1 MKKSVVV
8 ISLLLLTSCTQT
20 NMNSDGANSSV
31 VKQVG
36 EVIDCK
42 DILQEK
48 LWTGGTSLDCLDQS
62 EGAQLGAL
70 RGPMIVN
77 VWGSWCGPCVEEIP
91 YFVSFYEKAKGIV
104 QLVGVNVEEANLQDA
119 KKFVVSNGIT
129 WPNLYDSDGRSRQYF
144 GLGVPVTWF
153 IKPNGDVAY
162 KHIGVIT
169 SESEL
174 IELTKKHLG
183 IAV

>member
-1 MKKSVVV
+1 MKKLVVCLS
-8 ISLLLLTSCTQT
+8 ILLLTSCTQASV
-20 NMNSDGANSSV
+20 NSEKDYQSSKPVGKV
-31 VKQVG
+31 V
-36 EVIDCK
+36 DCK

-91 YFVSFYEKAKGIV
+91 YFVSFYEKAKGVV

-119 KKFVVSNGIT
+119 QKFVESNGIT

-144 GLGVPVTWF
+144 GLGIPVTWF

>member
-1 MKKSVVV
+1 MKKSVIV
-8 ISLLLLTSCTQT
+8 ILLFLLTSCAQT
-20 NMNSDGANSSV
+20 NMNSDNNDTAT
-31 VKQVG
+31 VKQAG
-36 EVIDCK
+36 KVIDCQE
-42 DILQEK
+42 ISHEK

-91 YFVSFYEKAKGIV
+91 YFVSFYEKAKGVV

-119 KKFVVSNGIT
+119 QKFVESNGIT

-144 GLGVPVTWF
+144 GLGIPVTWF

>member
-1 MKKSVVV
+1 MKKIVLAV
-8 ISLLLLTSCTQT
+8 SLLLFTSCAQT
-20 NMNSDGANSSV
+20 SINSDSNDTPA

-36 EVIDCK
+36 EVIDCTE
-42 DILQEK
+42 ILQEK
-48 LWTGGTSLDCLDQS
+48 LPIGGTPLDCLDQS

-91 YFVSFYEKAKGIV
+91 YFVSFYEKAKSSV
-104 QLVGVNVEEANLQDA
+104 QIVGVNVEEANLQDA
-119 KKFVVSNGIT
+119 QRFVIENGIT

-153 IKPNGDVAY
+153 ISSNGDVAH
-162 KHIGVIT
+162 KHIGVIN
-169 SESEL
+169 SEAQL
-174 IELTKKHLG
+174 IELTQKYLG
-183 IAV
+183 ITI

>member
-8 ISLLLLTSCTQT
+8 ILLLLLTSCAQA
-20 NMNSDGANSSV
+20 NMNSDNNGTAT

-36 EVIDCK
+36 KVIDCQE
-42 DILQEK
+42 ISHEK

-91 YFVSFYEKAKGIV
+91 YFVSFYEKAKGVV

-119 KKFVVSNGIT
+119 QKFVESNGIT
-129 WPNLYDSDGRSRQYF
+129 WPNL
-144 GLGVPVTWF
+144 
-153 IKPNGDVAY
+153 
-162 KHIGVIT
+162 
-169 SESEL
+169 
-174 IELTKKHLG
+174 
-183 IAV
+183 